1 MSRKYYC
8 LIAGLPEVLP
18 DDSKTTFSVNSFR
31 EYLTNELHPDDLR
44 LIGLF
49 YLSYDN
55 ENLINLLNET
65 GKEFSSKGN
74 FSRETLE
81 EQIKLVKNGEVQPGE
96 GPLLSYMIYFIESFF
111 SESERFQGLSPDN
124 QLTKLYYEHVLTT
137 KNNFLKDYFE
147 FELNLNNV
155 LAAFN
160 SRKHDLD
167 PGEEVLQIN
176 EVAALLVK
184 TSRDSTLGN
193 DYPYLQEL
201 QHILEDS
208 DLFEREKKIDNLKWK
223 YLDDQVFFF
232 YFTIERVISYSIK
245 LGLLER
251 WMQLDRETG
260 EKMFKQLIRDL
271 EESYEFPEEY
281 TLN

>member
-18 DDSKTTFSVNSFR
+18 DDTKTTFSVSSFR
-31 EYLTNELHPDDLR
+31 EYLTAELHPDDLR
-44 LIGLF
+44 LIGLL
-49 YLSYDN
+49 YLAYDN
-55 ENLINLLNET
+55 QNLINLLNDT
-65 GKEFSSKGN
+65 GKEILPKGN
-74 FSRETLE
+74 FSSETLE
-81 EQIKLVKNGEVQPGE
+81 EQIKLVKNGEVRPDE
-96 GPLLSYMIYFIESFF
+96 GPLPSYMITFIESFF
-111 SESERFQGLSPDN
+111 SESEIFPELSQEN
-124 QLTKLYYEHVLTT
+124 QLTRLYYEHALQT
-137 KNNFLKDYFE
+137 KNNFLRNYFE

-155 LAAFN
+155 LAAYN
-160 SRKHDLD
+160 SRKHDLN
-167 PGEEVLQIN
+167 PGEEIMQIN
-176 EVAALLVK
+176 EVAALLAK
-184 TSRDSTLGN
+184 TSRDNTLGN

-223 YLDDQVFFF
+223 YLDDQVFFH

-245 LGLLER
+245 LELLER

-260 EKMFKQLIRDL
+260 EKMFKQLIQDL

>member
-8 LIAGLPEVLP
+8 LIAGLPDVLP
-18 DDSKTTFSVNSFR
+18 EDTKTDYSVNSFR
-31 EYLTNELHPDDLR
+31 EYLVDELHPDDLK
-44 LIGLF
+44 LTGLL
-49 YLSYDN
+49 YLTYDN
-55 ENLINLLNET
+55 QNLINLLNET
-65 GKEFSSKGN
+65 GKEFLSKGN
-74 FSRETLE
+74 FSRELLE
-81 EQIKLVKNGEVQPGE
+81 DQIKLIKNGEIQPGE
-96 GPLLSYMIYFIESFF
+96 GPLPSYMISFLDSFF
-111 SESERFQGLSPDN
+111 SESEIFPELSKEN
-124 QLTKLYYEHVLTT
+124 QLTRLYYEHALDT
-137 KNNFLKDYFE
+137 KNDFLRNYFE

-155 LAAFN
+155 LAAYN

-167 PGEEVLQIN
+167 PGEEILQIN
-176 EVAALLVK
+176 EVAALLIK

-201 QHILEDS
+201 QQILEDS

-223 YLDDQVFFF
+223 YLDDQVFFH

-245 LGLLER
+245 LELLER